1 VYETQQPVQ
10 TESVLFIF
18 LNKPSVFV
26 GFFEDR
32 LNVFSVCEL
41 LVDSEAPLDVGRAQ
55 YWCERAEQ
63 LFPHH
68 PTVFRLKEH
77 LLTADGE
84 EDAAELEALIACK
97 LK

>member
-1 VYETQQPVQ
+1 MCQ
-10 TESVLFIF
+10 
-18 LNKPSVFV
+18 
-26 GFFEDR
+26 
-32 LNVFSVCEL
+32 L
-41 LVDSEAPLDVGRAQ
+41 LVESESPLDVGRAR

-68 PTVFRLKEH
+68 PAVFRLKEH

-97 LK
+97 LI

>member
-1 VYETQQPVQ
+1 MEL
-10 TESVLFIF
+10 SRFLFQH
-18 LNKPSVFV
+18 KPAFTAMLDLQDQFTVFT
-26 GFFEDR
+26 
-32 LNVFSVCEL
+32 VCQL
-41 LVDSEAPLDVGRAQ
+41 LVESESPLDVGRAR

-68 PTVFRLKEH
+68 PALFKLKEH

-97 LK
+97 LI

>member
-1 VYETQQPVQ
+1 M
-10 TESVLFIF
+10 
-18 LNKPSVFV
+18 
-26 GFFEDR
+26 
-32 LNVFSVCEL
+32 VFSVCQL
-41 LVDSEAPLDVGRAQ
+41 LVDSESPLDVGRAR

-68 PTVFRLKEH
+68 PAVFRLKEH

-97 LK
+97 LRKFYTARLNFYVVTQVNVMCL

>member
-1 VYETQQPVQ
+1 M
-10 TESVLFIF
+10 
-18 LNKPSVFV
+18 
-26 GFFEDR
+26 
-32 LNVFSVCEL
+32 VFSVCQL
-41 LVDSEAPLDVGRAQ
+41 LVDSESPLDVGRAR

-68 PTVFRLKEH
+68 PAVFRLKEH

-97 LK
+97 LREFCTARLNFYVVMQVNVMCL

>member
-1 VYETQQPVQ
+1 M
-10 TESVLFIF
+10 
-18 LNKPSVFV
+18 
-26 GFFEDR
+26 
-32 LNVFSVCEL
+32 
-41 LVDSEAPLDVGRAQ
+41 DSEAPLDVGRAR

-84 EDAAELEALIACK
+84 EDAAELEALIACEFALFITNAIYK
-97 LK
+97 SYFAFCLISKFT